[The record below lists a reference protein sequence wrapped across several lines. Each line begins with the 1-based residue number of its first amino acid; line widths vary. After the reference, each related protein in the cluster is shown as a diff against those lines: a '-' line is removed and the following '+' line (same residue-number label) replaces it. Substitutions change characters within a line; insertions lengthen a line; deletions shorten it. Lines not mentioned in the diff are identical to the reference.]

1 MLRVPALRD
10 LLLAALRVRVH
21 LELSGPW
28 REAEHNRRL
37 TQNGIGLLQAQNP
50 LGQSGPV
57 SCPGHAHGK
66 DRAFLHCRGQ
76 DRENRSSVNISN
88 PTALRIQCNGA
99 VESSSESRVTGNQD
113 SWGPNLTS
121 TPPSTR
127 KLSIHRT
134 TIILH
139 PQGGGGFSVKD
150 AKSTHPGTNF
160 FHPALKCGHF
170 WGRTQQLQHSHLE
183 QKSLFYPAA
192 EEFRFKRVQVGKKS
206 IC

>member
-1 MLRVPALRD
+1 MGLVCCRPKIHLAKVARSPAPAMHMAKTGPSSTAGDRTERTEAASI
-10 LLLAALRVRVH
+10 LATPQHFAY
-21 LELSGPW
+21 S
-28 REAEHNRRL
+28 AM
-37 TQNGIGLLQAQNP
+37 
-50 LGQSGPV
+50 
-57 SCPGHAHGK
+57 
-66 DRAFLHCRGQ
+66 
-76 DRENRSSVNISN
+76 
-88 PTALRIQCNGA
+88 
-99 VESSSESRVTGNQD
+99 ESSSESRVTGNQD